1 MGGIIKTLY
10 CTSAVL
16 QSLQLGEDAKKLDVI
31 FIEHFDDTIKNIK
44 ERNKV
49 IKFEDITHPLFNPKE
64 NSVIVFDRRMIE
76 RDFMYLMRE
85 YGISFRE
92 KLYNLWKE
100 RNVSVVFNF
109 AFWEALEYE
118 TTLYDLITFDF
129 PFKHLKLT
137 DYPLF
142 ENKGNFIF
150 DRLYN
155 LFHYFTENLSSNDHK
170 TNVLYGDELQI
181 NNVPRRRHT
190 LDKKYLFSSMQMK
203 LRPHR
208 LDFIKK
214 LVSKNLHKYGY
225 ITGTR
230 EYFGEYKENLL
241 EDIITTD
248 NNSLQNQYFYVDL
261 DQQREFFEK
270 EWEDHTDIF
279 VDGMGG
285 DIWDNHTANYND
297 KLEYDLSY
305 IDIPGETHI
314 LYNTMYPIFT
324 EKSLTPI
331 FFHKMFLLYGGN
343 CFYEVLDKLGG
354 HNFKDEL
361 LLPDNYFTMN
371 NPYEQVDIIVNSLE
385 QLSKIEFSEVF
396 QESQDKILENKVLL
410 LEHYKK
416 IMKPVKQFILG

>member
-1 MGGIIKTLY
+1 MGGTIKTLY
-10 CTSAVL
+10 CTPTEL
-16 QSLQLGEDAKKLDVI
+16 QALQFGEDAKKLDVI
-31 FIEHFDDTIKNIK
+31 FIDHFDDTIKMIK

-49 IKFEDITHPLFNPKE
+49 VKFEDITHPIFNPKE
-64 NSVIVFDRRMIE
+64 NSVIIFDRRMIE
-76 RDFMYLMRE
+76 RDLISFMGD
-85 YGISFRE
+85 YGITFRE

-118 TTLYDLITFDF
+118 STLYDFITLDL

-142 ENKGNFIF
+142 ENKKNFIF

-155 LFHYFTENLSSNDHK
+155 LFHYHIEHCNGK
-170 TNVLYGDELQI
+170 P
-181 NNVPRRRHT
+181 NNYPRQPHT

-241 EDIITTD
+241 EDIVTTD
-248 NNSLQNQYFYVDL
+248 NNSLQNQYFYKDL
-261 DQQREFFEK
+261 HRDFFAK

-285 DIWDNHTANYND
+285 NLFSNHTADYND

-324 EKSLTPI
+324 EKCLTPI
-331 FFHKMFLLYGGN
+331 FFHKMFIFYGGN
-343 CFYEVLDKLGG
+343 EFYRVLKELGG

-361 LLPDNYFTMN
+361 LLPDNYFITKD
-371 NPYEQVDIIVNSLE
+371 PYDQVDMIVDSLE
-385 QLSKIEFSEVF
+385 QLSKIDFSEVF
-396 QESQDKILENKVLL
+396 QESHDKIKENKILL
-410 LEHYKK
+410 QEHYKK
-416 IMKPVKQFILG
+416 IMQPVREFILG

>member
-1 MGGIIKTLY
+1 MGGIILTLY
-10 CTSAVL
+10 CKPTEL
-16 QSLQLGEDAKKLDVI
+16 QALQFGEDTKKLDVI
-31 FIEHFDDTIKNIK
+31 STEHFDDNIKAIK

-49 IKFEDITHPLFNPKE
+49 IKFEDITHQIFNPKE
-64 NSVIVFDRRMIE
+64 NSVIIFDRRIIE
-76 RDFMYLMRE
+76 RDFMNLMNN

-118 TTLYDLITFDF
+118 TTLYDFITFDF

-142 ENKGNFIF
+142 ENKENFIF

-155 LFHYFTENLSSNDHK
+155 LFHYFNENFSGNIDK
-170 TNVLYGDELQI
+170 FPQQK
-181 NNVPRRRHT
+181 HT
-190 LDKKYLFSSMQMK
+190 SDKKYLFSSLQMK

-241 EDIITTD
+241 EGHIIAD
-248 NNSLQNQYFYVDL
+248 NNSLQNQYFYKDL
-261 DQQREFFEK
+261 HRDFFEK
-270 EWEDHTDIF
+270 EWEDHKDIII
-279 VDGMGG
+279 DSMQGN
-285 DIWDNHTANYND
+285 IHQNHTQKYND
-297 KLEYDLSY
+297 ELEYDKSY
-305 IDIPGETHI
+305 IDIHGETHI
-314 LYNTMYPIFT
+314 IYNTMYPIFT
-324 EKSLTPI
+324 EKSYQSI
-331 FFHKMFLLYGGN
+331 FFEKMFLLYGGN
-343 CFYEVLDKLGG
+343 EFYRVLNELGG

-361 LLPDNYFTMN
+361 LLPDNYFITKD
-371 NPYEQVDIIVNSLE
+371 PYDQVDMIVDSLE
-385 QLSKIEFSEVF
+385 QLSKIDFYEVF
-396 QESQDKILENKVLL
+396 QESHDKIKENKILL
-410 LEHYKK
+410 QEHYKK
-416 IMKPVKQFILG
+416 IMQPVREFILG